1 MCFPTMNVSSSGLKG
16 ERMKDREIIVEDLVK
31 VYSGKV
37 RAVDGVRF
45 KVEAGQ
51 IFGFLGPNGAGKSTT
66 IKILTTLALPTAGYA
81 SVGGFDVVTQAGEVR
96 RLAGVAL
103 QDVGID
109 PLMKSTELLTLQ
121 GRLFGATR
129 AEAKARTQELLELV
143 QLTDAI
149 DRRVGTYSGG
159 MRRRLDLAMALVHQP
174 KVLFL
179 DEPTTG
185 LDPAS
190 RRDVWSE
197 VRRLNRELGITIF
210 LTTQYLEEADEL
222 ADTIAILTEGKIVT
236 QGSPARL
243 KASMGEEAINLVF
256 ENPKAAEQ
264 AQDALQGL
272 DARLQLDRDT
282 VSLYMNNAAESI
294 STVIN
299 QLNQA
304 GQSPIS
310 LTLTQPTLDD
320 VFLKYTG
327 QRLTVS
333 ENGKGVASASGM
345 EKRK

>member
-1 MCFPTMNVSSSGLKG
+1 MN
-16 ERMKDREIIVEDLVK
+16 DREISVEELVK
-31 VYSGKV
+31 IYPGNVN
-37 RAVDGVRF
+37 AVDGVNF

-66 IKILTTLALPTAGYA
+66 IKILTTLALPTSGHA
-81 SVGGFDVVTQAGEVR
+81 SVGGFDVVSQAGEVR
-96 RLAGVAL
+96 RVAGVAL

-109 PLMKSTELLTLQ
+109 PLMKSMELLTLQ

-129 AEAKARTQELLELV
+129 AEAKARAQELLELV
-143 QLTDAI
+143 QLTDAVN
-149 DRRVGTYSGG
+149 RRVGTYSGG

-222 ADTIAILTEGKIVT
+222 ADTIAILVDGKIVT

-243 KASMGEEAINLVF
+243 KAAMGEEAINLVF
-256 ENPKAAEQ
+256 ENPKVAEE
-264 AQDALQGL
+264 AQGALADL

-282 VSLYMNNAAESI
+282 VSLYMTNAAESI
-294 STVIN
+294 TAVIN
-299 QLNQA
+299 KLDKA

-327 QRLTVS
+327 QRLAAS
-333 ENGKGVASASGM
+333 DNGKGNSSNGGK